1 MLHHGDMGISRQRGH
16 GSKLTADDVSLR
28 GGPKKGDGEMPK
40 YVMLTRL
47 TDEGAQTIKRN
58 PERIKEVDSELSSMG
73 VSVLE
78 QYAVLGPYDFVNIV
92 EAPDNLTVAKAAL
105 DLGARGSIRIQTLPA
120 IPVDEFIA
128 GLK

>member
-1 MLHHGDMGISRQRGH
+1 
-16 GSKLTADDVSLR
+16 
-28 GGPKKGDGEMPK
+28 MPK